1 MMRNKKNKIRIN
13 LPSRINL
20 NNLKIIFFL
29 ASISYFICISIINFE
44 NIDLQLE
51 IRNSRIFLSFG
62 FCLLSILFNGLAWK
76 YIVEWLGLK
85 SNFKDLTSFYILTNS
100 LKYIPGGIWHFI
112 ERFNFLRLRTNK
124 NLAITAILIEP
135 YLMIASALLIGSIGL
150 IYNFQLI
157 LLIIPAFLLNK
168 NTIFSLVV
176 IFARIKNKSI
186 KFLKLTKS
194 KNEFDSHIDIKNF
207 FPLKSFILEVLF
219 IIFKFCGFISC
230 LDIVSFE
237 DYINLINIFV
247 VFCLSWS
254 IGLVIPAAPGGI
266 GIFEACFLFLLGN
279 NLPQYMIIE
288 GLIYFRFI
296 CIFSDLF
303 LSSPLLL
310 KKLIEKF

>member
-1 MMRNKKNKIRIN
+1 MMWNKKNKIRIN

-20 NNLKIIFFL
+20 TNLKNIFFL
-29 ASISYFICISIINFE
+29 TSISYFIYISIINFE
-44 NIDLQLE
+44 NIDLQLK
-51 IRNSRIFLSFG
+51 IRNSRIFASFA
-62 FCLLSILFNGLAWK
+62 FCILSILFNGFAWTH
-76 YIVEWLGLK
+76 IVKWLGLK
-85 SNFKDLTSFYILTNS
+85 NNFKDLTSFYILTNS
-100 LKYIPGGIWHFI
+100 LKYIPGGIWHFV
-112 ERFNFLRLRTNK
+112 ERFNFLRLKTNK

-150 IYNFQLI
+150 IYNTQLI

-194 KNEFDSHIDIKNF
+194 KKEFDSSINIKNL
-207 FPLKSFILEVLF
+207 FPLKSFVLEVLF
-219 IIFKFCGFISC
+219 IIFKFCGFTFC
-230 LDIVSFE
+230 LDVVFFG
-237 DYINLINIFV
+237 DYINLIYIFV

-279 NLPQYMIIE
+279 NFPQYIFIE